1 MATMLN
7 KMINPRPPRLAG
19 HSVDAMTYKE
29 FIRNLGVLIKEYREE
44 AHVTQRDLGSDI
56 DKTVTHISAIENG
69 RRGVSL
75 HALFLIAQSLRVDLS
90 QLIKEALNN
99 D

>member
-44 AHVTQRDLGSDI
+44 ARITQRDLGADVN
-56 DKTVTHISAIENG
+56 KTVTHISAIENG

-75 HALFLIAQSLRVDLS
+75 QALFLIAQSLRVDLS